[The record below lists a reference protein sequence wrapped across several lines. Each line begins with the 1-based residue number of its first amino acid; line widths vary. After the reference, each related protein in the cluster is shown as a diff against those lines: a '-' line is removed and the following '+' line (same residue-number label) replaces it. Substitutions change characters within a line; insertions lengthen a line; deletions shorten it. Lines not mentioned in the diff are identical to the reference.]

1 MIKILKEFF
10 FWLIVLSFFSLMLF
24 SYSVIKSDFKL
35 GHQSHMVFKPPH
47 NWSKDYFT
55 VPIKKKFIKF
65 FSNDKIGLPR
75 IKIYIEE
82 NAEKELLENT
92 PHSTKDWVNAKIN
105 YENDTLKNIKFRYRG
120 DNPENWLFEKKSIRI
135 RFKKNEM
142 IKRQRYFE
150 YWPLDLQVSSSSN
163 LAKKAG
169 VNISQIR
176 LVELYINDESDG
188 IFMELERLD
197 ENFLRRN
204 KFMPV
209 NLYKGEN
216 YNSET
221 KIGLDRNLYN
231 NSGLWKKNAVFN
243 KKKLSDKSDLK
254 KFLISLKQSTYS
266 MEKFDEF
273 LSYINTDTWAKYCA
287 YLIVAQNKHH
297 SSWHNNRLIVDPWS
311 GYVTP
316 VVNDPNINFENNNKN
331 SLILDYSTNDLTK
344 TLNQSSLFIDKK
356 YKWLSY
362 FIKEKNIINEEINY
376 LNSKNKKI
384 INSAKR
390 DPQISYKN
398 FTELLKKHKLNLSN
412 INETLLKKFN
422 SNPVATWAR
431 KDNKFTITL
440 KNEIPASNIK
450 LFFDKNKPDWI
461 VVDENYNGVVD
472 LDEIKY
478 YAKDQNYIEIKAD
491 FYANRL
497 IYSTTKKFINSNI
510 YPSLTKFDFISNN
523 NTVPHKIEVENKF
536 SKKRIEIKESRIEGS
551 QTTILNK
558 VLHKNKSDK
567 NKKFYI
573 LSNTIN
579 VEKDMVFNQPVKIL
593 PGTTFLMSEGTNIIF
608 KNKVLAKGLPSKKI
622 EFIQKIKNK
631 YWGSVSLIGNLTSD
645 SEINNI
651 NFNGGSGGYYKQYFF
666 SSMFSI
672 HNSRNIK
679 IENVSF
685 LNNSFFDDMF
695 HIVYSDSISINNTKF
710 ENAFADA
717 LDVDVST
724 NISITNSSFIEP
736 GNDSI
741 DFMESTA
748 VVNDVYIKGS
758 KDKGVSIG
766 EGSIVKLS
774 NNKFVDNNVA
784 IAIKDASKADIKNSI
799 FSKNKNDISA
809 YKKNWQYGSGGLVK
823 IINSSFF
830 GDTIKFTSLNKS
842 VIEVIASK
850 VNGKKLLEGKNIYF
864 K

>member
-10 FWLIVLSFFSLMLF
+10 FWFILLSLFLLIFF

-35 GHQSHMVFKPPH
+35 GHQSHMVFKPAH
-47 NWSKDYFT
+47 NWSKDYFII
-55 VPIKKKFIKF
+55 PIKKKFIKF

-75 IKIYIEE
+75 IKIYIGE
-82 NAEKELLENT
+82 NAEKKLLEDT
-92 PHSTKDWVNAKIN
+92 PYSTKDWVNAKIN
-105 YENDTLKNIKFRYRG
+105 YENDTLKNIKLRYRG

-150 YWPLDLQVSSSSN
+150 YWPLDLQISSSAN
-163 LAKKAG
+163 LAKMAG
-169 VNISQIR
+169 VNISKIR

-243 KKKLSDKSDLK
+243 KKESSDKSDLK
-254 KFLISLKQSTYS
+254 KFLISLKQSTYD
-266 MEKFDEF
+266 MERFNEF
-273 LSYINTDTWAKYCA
+273 LSYINADTWAKYCA
-287 YLIVAQNKHH
+287 YLIIAQNKHH

-311 GYVTP
+311 GHVTP
-316 VVNDPNINFENNNKN
+316 VVNDPEINFEYDKEN
-331 SLILDYSTNDLTK
+331 SLNLDFSTNDLTK
-344 TLNQSSLFIDKK
+344 TLNQNSLFIDKK
-356 YKWLSY
+356 YQWINF
-362 FIKEKNIINEEINY
+362 FIKDKNIINEEILK
-376 LNSKNKKI
+376 LNSQNENI

-390 DPQISYKN
+390 DPQISHKN
-398 FTELLKKHKLNLSN
+398 LATQLKNHKLNLSK
-412 INETLLKKFN
+412 INETLLKKIN
-422 SNPVATWAR
+422 SNPVATWAK
-431 KDNKFTITL
+431 KDNKFTISL
-440 KNEIPASNIK
+440 DGEIPASSIK
-450 LFFDKNKPDWI
+450 LYFNESRPDWI
-461 VVDENYNGVVD
+461 VIDENYNGIAD

-478 YAKDQNYIEIKAD
+478 YGKDLNFIEINAD
-491 FYANRL
+491 LYANRL
-497 IYSTTKKFINSNI
+497 IYSKTKKFINSNI
-510 YPSLTKFDFISNN
+510 YPSLTKFDFITSNYS
-523 NTVPHKIEVENKF
+523 TPYKIEIKNKF
-536 SKKRIEIKESRIEGS
+536 SNKTIEIIKSNVEGS
-551 QTTILNK
+551 QTTTLNK
-558 VLHKNKSDK
+558 VLHKNKFDEK
-567 NKKFYI
+567 EKFYI

-579 VEKDMVFNQPVKIL
+579 VENDMVFDQPVKIL

-622 EFIQKIKNK
+622 EFISKIKNK

-645 SEINNI
+645 SEINNV

-679 IENVSF
+679 VENVSF
-685 LNNSFFDDMF
+685 LNNSFFDDML
-695 HIVYSDSISINNTKF
+695 HIVYSDSILINNTKF

-736 GNDSI
+736 ENDSI

-748 VVNDVYIKGS
+748 VVNNVYIKGS

-766 EGSIVKLS
+766 EGSTVKLS
-774 NNKFVDNNVA
+774 NNKLIDNNIA
-784 IAIKDASKADIKNSI
+784 IAVKDASKADIKNSL
-799 FSKNKNDISA
+799 FSKNINDISA

-823 IINSSFF
+823 IKNSTFF

-842 VIEVIASK
+842 VIEVIKSEL
-850 VNGKKLLEGKNIYF
+850 NGKKLLEGKNIYF